1 MRAFVNRHADV
12 IKGVVSGLD
21 RIVFIGRMFSIGV
34 GQRLEGFLGAKG
46 VRFKDFA
53 ALAQRC
59 TKRVVAHAE
68 QYAESQNRPFIY
80 LPSCRESKEAVVDRV
95 LAEQPTNKGL
105 ICVISC
111 VESCRTLEI
120 RRTPQGPRFKNVE
133 RRGRALYYYFL
144 DREFG
149 RIYVRIHSWWP
160 FPVQVYLNGRSYL
173 ARQLERED
181 IAFVQDG
188 NCLTDIADWPRAQAL
203 LSQLDRRRWH
213 LTLDAFARRINP
225 LLGDLLADQQDYYWC
240 VEQSEHATD
249 VAFDSAAA
257 LQALYP
263 ALLHHAMTHFGS
275 QDVLRFFNR
284 KLYWAFKS
292 QITTDQRER
301 TDGVRIKHRVKRNSV
316 KMYDKAGSVLRIETT
331 INDATDLRVVRE
343 SPRGLARLPMR
354 KGICDLFHRAQLAH
368 ASNERYLGALAI
380 VGERQP
386 AHAELDQVN
395 APVTKRKRR
404 HRPLHP
410 TEGSDAALLQYL
422 LQPSLRLGGFCNRD
436 LTQLLYPDD
445 CRHPETRRR
454 ASART
459 TRVLSLLR
467 AHGIIRKLPRSRRY
481 QLSRRG
487 VRVATAS
494 INARQAPIATT
505 FAAHAA

>member
-1 MRAFVNRHADV
+1 MQAFVNRHGDV

-53 ALAQRC
+53 ALAQRS

-68 QYAESQNRPFIY
+68 RFAKSKKRPFIY
-80 LPSCRESKEAVVDRV
+80 LPSCRESKEVVVDRV

-111 VESCRTLEI
+111 VESCRTFEI
-120 RRTPQGPRFKNVE
+120 HRTPEGPRFKNVE

-160 FPVQVYLNGRSYL
+160 FPVQIYVNGRSYL

-181 IAFVQDG
+181 IVFVQDG
-188 NCLTDIADWPRAQAL
+188 NCFTDIADWPRAQTL

-213 LTLDAFARRINP
+213 LTLDAFARRVNP
-225 LLGDLLADQQDYYWC
+225 LLGDLLADQQGYYWC

-249 VAFDSAAA
+249 VAFDSAAT
-257 LQALYP
+257 LRALYP
-263 ALLHHAMTHFGS
+263 TLRHHAMTHFGS
-275 QDVLRFFNR
+275 EDVLRFFNR
-284 KLYWAFKS
+284 KLYWAFKG

-331 INDATDLRVVRE
+331 INDATDLRVVRD
-343 SPRGLARLPMR
+343 SPRGLARQPLR

-368 ASNERYLGALAI
+368 ASNERYLEALAI
-380 VGERQP
+380 VGERHP

-395 APVTKRKRR
+395 APITKRKRR

-410 TEGSDAALLQYL
+410 TEGSDAALLQLL

-436 LTQLLYPDD
+436 LAELIYPDD
-445 CRHPETRRR
+445 CRHAETRRR

-459 TRVLSLLR
+459 TRVLGLLR

-481 QLSRRG
+481 QLSPRG

-494 INARQAPIATT
+494 ISARQAPIANA
-505 FAAHAA
+505 FAACAA